1 MKLILNISLI
11 LFTILLNAQSQDQNY
26 VLNTTFLGENGTNPV
41 KKITYFDEM
50 GREVQQIIHKQA
62 DNNNDIVT
70 IKSYDGFGRSNK
82 EYLPYVTNNQSLNFR
97 ANASNELLSYYA
109 NNIETEHDSNPF
121 TEIEFEQSTLSRKI
135 KIAHPGEV
143 WKMGNGHEIKYEYEF
158 NSLSDSIL
166 NIKVVTTYNSANKIY
181 ISSLQNN
188 GIYAENEIYKNII
201 KNENWVINDNKNNT
215 TEEYINKLGQ
225 KILIRTY
232 NNNIK
237 HDTYYLYDIYG
248 NLAFVIPPIVNKN
261 ININQQNLDKYCYQY
276 RYDNKNRLIEKKLP
290 GVGWESLVY
299 DKLDRV
305 VLTQNAIQKGKE
317 WNFQK
322 YDEYNRIVYSGIFS
336 NTSTRYSMQN
346 AINSMS
352 ANAANIEKRS
362 NTSFLNNG
370 INVYY
375 TKNAFPTG
383 SMLITQIYYY
393 DSYENTGADK
403 FSSQN
408 NYIFLNGSDPKL
420 KGLIVAAY
428 KNILGT
434 TTWNKTY
441 NYYED
446 KYLRNV
452 RNEEINVNGRIY
464 TNHIIDFSGKVLN
477 TSVVHHYNQNQIIIN
492 DEYEYTP
499 QNRLKKQ
506 ISKIGNQE
514 KQLIFNLDYDFLGK
528 VKVKKIGGTDIS
540 ANNSLQEVDYKYNIR
555 GWLTDINDVNN

>member
-1 MKLILNISLI
+1 
-11 LFTILLNAQSQDQNY
+11 
-26 VLNTTFLGENGTNPV
+26 
-41 KKITYFDEM
+41 
-50 GREVQQIIHKQA
+50 
-62 DNNNDIVT
+62 
-70 IKSYDGFGRSNK
+70 
-82 EYLPYVTNNQSLNFR
+82 
-97 ANASNELLSYYA
+97 
-109 NNIETEHDSNPF
+109 
-121 TEIEFEQSTLSRKI
+121 
-135 KIAHPGEV
+135 
-143 WKMGNGHEIKYEYEF
+143 
-158 NSLSDSIL
+158 
-166 NIKVVTTYNSANKIY
+166 ANKIY

-464 TNHIIDFSGKVLN
+464 TNHIIDFSEKVLN
-477 TSVVHHYNQNQIIIN
+477 TSVVHHYNQNQNPIIIN
-492 DEYEYTP
+492 DEFEYTP

-555 GWLTDINDVNN
+555 GWLTDINDVNNSNNNEDLFNYKIDYTRRNFISQVKANYNGNISSVYWRTLSDNVLKTYVYKYDHLSRLILATDYASRKPTKKFME